1 MPQPEAIEAA
11 RAALASGEP
20 CVLLMNGQ
28 ALRAPALAQAA
39 RVAEASGARLFHDT
53 FVSRLTRGPGLPAPE
68 RLPYFG
74 EQALE
79 ALEGTAHLIL
89 VGTRPPVSFFAYP
102 DKPSSLVPEGC
113 SVHSLVGVEGDSLAA
128 LTALADALNAPAS
141 ASPVRPPRP
150 EAPGAGPLTPAT
162 IAASLG
168 VLMPENAIVV
178 DEAATSGFALPG
190 ATAGSPTH
198 DWLALTGGAIGQG
211 LPTAVG
217 AAVACP
223 DRKVLCMQADGSA
236 MYTVQALWTMARE
249 KLDVVTVIFSNRKY
263 AILQVEFMRVG
274 AHNPGPK
281 AMSML
286 DLSNPDID
294 WVAMANA
301 MGVEAERVDEAT
313 AFHAALARAIA
324 TPGPR
329 LIEAVI

>member
-1 MPQPEAIEAA
+1 
-11 RAALASGEP
+11 
-20 CVLLMNGQ
+20 
-28 ALRAPALAQAA
+28 
-39 RVAEASGARLFHDT
+39 
-53 FVSRLTRGPGLPAPE
+53 
-68 RLPYFG
+68 
-74 EQALE
+74 
-79 ALEGTAHLIL
+79 
-89 VGTRPPVSFFAYP
+89 
-102 DKPSSLVPEGC
+102 
-113 SVHSLVGVEGDSLAA
+113 VGVEGDALAA
-128 LTALADALNAPAS
+128 LTALADALNAPATVTP
-141 ASPVRPPRP
+141 AQPPRP
-150 EAPGAGPLTPAT
+150 EAPSAGALTPAT

-249 KLDVVTVIFSNRKY
+249 KLDVVTVIFANRKY

-313 AFHAALARAIA
+313 AFHEALARAIA
-324 TPGPR
+324 SPGPH

>member
-1 MPQPEAIEAA
+1 
-11 RAALASGEP
+11 
-20 CVLLMNGQ
+20 
-28 ALRAPALAQAA
+28 
-39 RVAEASGARLFHDT
+39 
-53 FVSRLTRGPGLPAPE
+53 
-68 RLPYFG
+68 
-74 EQALE
+74 
-79 ALEGTAHLIL
+79 
-89 VGTRPPVSFFAYP
+89 VSFFAYP

-113 SVHSLVGVEGDSLAA
+113 QVHSLVGAEGDALAA
-128 LTALADALNAPAS
+128 LTAVADALGAPATVTP
-141 ASPVRPPRP
+141 ALPPRP
-150 EAPGAGPLTPAT
+150 EAPKPGPLTPET
-162 IAASLG
+162 IAASVG
-168 VLMPENAIVV
+168 ALMPDQAIVV
-178 DEAATSGFALPG
+178 DEAATSGFALPA
-190 ATAGSPTH
+190 ATAGGPTH

-294 WVAMANA
+294 WVAMAAA
-301 MGVEAERVDEAT
+301 MGVEAERVDDAS
-313 AFHAALARAIA
+313 AFHDAFARAVA
-324 TPGPR
+324 AKGTR